1 MDAKNIPS
9 ATVGDYDE
17 ILVTVT
23 AAPTTYLGFV
33 FAFIY
38 IFTCFG
44 MGKVGEPQEAYRYS
58 DIYFQAQE

>member
-23 AAPTTYLGFV
+23 AASKTFDLAGLKNS
-33 FAFIY
+33 FA
-38 IFTCFG
+38 
-44 MGKVGEPQEAYRYS
+44 
-58 DIYFQAQE
+58 